1 MRRHILTVLLL
12 AAGVA
17 AVLAATRVQREQDYQ
32 RLLLEGD
39 RALSGGDLSAAV
51 EAFSGAVTLRPD
63 SMLAYLRRG
72 EAYRRR
78 GADDLSSALRDLRTA
93 AILDP
98 TAPSPHEGLGDV
110 FMARDNALRAVEHYR
125 ESVNLDERS
134 ARVQYKYALAL
145 YRTGRIDL
153 ALRALSMAGPLDP
166 RLAEVPYL
174 RGLCLI
180 EAGRHQ
186 EAQAALVQS
195 LNVNQDLTAA
205 REALAGLSRTLGRLN
220 EEQSHLTVLVRL
232 EPDRPDRHLALGR
245 AYARA
250 GRTDLAVTTLSQ
262 AASRFPTE
270 SAVYSALAS
279 VWLGQ
284 AVAQGDRIALQ
295 KGVEALRQAGP
306 AGASDSALLT
316 QMGAAWLRLRE
327 PRRALRS
334 FEQATAV
341 FPIDPTAH
349 ARLAD
354 TAERLGMWTVAR
366 DALRQAHAL
375 ASDPAGAP
383 AARARLIRLGDLS
396 MKIGDP
402 LAAREWFLRASTTT
416 PPDALLAARISAAE
430 QAIGKESPLEDEP
443 RTVSATSTG
452 SSPLV
457 SSGSV
462 APRRRN

>member
-17 AVLAATRVQREQDYQ
+17 AVLAATRVQREHDYQ

-51 EAFSGAVTLRPD
+51 EAFSGALTLRPD

-78 GADDLSSALRDLRTA
+78 GAADLSSALRDLRTA
-93 AILDP
+93 ASLDP
-98 TAPSPHEGLGDV
+98 TAPGPHEGLGDV
-110 FMARDNALRAVEHYR
+110 AMARGNALRAVGHYHD
-125 ESVNLDERS
+125 SVTLDERS

-145 YRTGRIDL
+145 YRTGQIGPALQAL
-153 ALRALSMAGPLDP
+153 AMAGPLDP
-166 RLAEVPYL
+166 RIANVPYL

-180 EAGRHQ
+180 EAGRPEDAH
-186 EAQAALVQS
+186 AALMHALS
-195 LNVNQDLTAA
+195 VNQGLTVA
-205 REALAGLSRTLGRLN
+205 REALAELSRTMGRTS
-220 EEQSHLTVLVRL
+220 EEQSHLIALMRA
-232 EPDRPDRHLALGR
+232 EPDRPERHLALGR

-262 AASRFPTE
+262 AATRFPNE
-270 SAVYSALAS
+270 SAIYSALAS
-279 VWLGQ
+279 TWLAQ

-306 AGASDSALLT
+306 AGASDSTLLT
-316 QMGAAWLRLRE
+316 LMGAAWLRVHE
-327 PRRALRS
+327 PRRALRA
-334 FEQATAV
+334 FEQATAAL
-341 FPIDPTAH
+341 PLDPTAH
-349 ARLAD
+349 GRLAD
-354 TAERLGMWTVAR
+354 TAERLGLWTVAR

-375 ASDPAGAP
+375 ASDPVGAP

-402 LAAREWFLRASTTT
+402 LTAREWFLRARTTS
-416 PPDALLAARISAAE
+416 PDTLVSARLAAAE
-430 QAIGKESPLEDEP
+430 RAIDTERPLEDE
-443 RTVSATSTG
+443 
-452 SSPLV
+452 
-457 SSGSV
+457 V
-462 APRRRN
+462 AAARKPD